1 VWLKKRPLRSFFRKE
16 KQITSYLKN
25 IFGFYPGNIFLYKQA
40 FKHKSIAKE
49 IKEGLKNCNER
60 LEYLGDAILDAI
72 IADYLF
78 KKFPFKDEGFLTE
91 TRSKIVSRNQLNKLS
106 QKLGVDKMVESD
118 KYSKITKRSLSGDAL
133 ESLIGAIYLD
143 KGYAFT
149 QKIIIHRVL
158 KTHINIEEL
167 VETETNYKSRLIE
180 WAQKE
185 KKEVKYITTDIIINK
200 DRSKLYEIT
209 AVIDGVSYK
218 KSQHFSIKGAEQLA
232 SEKTWEEL
240 FKEK

>member
-1 VWLKKRPLRSFFRKE
+1 VWFKTRPLRSIIRNE
-16 KQITSYLKN
+16 KRITPYLKN

-49 IKEGLKNCNER
+49 IKGGIKNCNER
-60 LEYLGDAILDAI
+60 LEYLGDAVLDAI
-72 IADYLF
+72 VADFLF
-78 KKFPFKDEGFLTE
+78 KKYPFEEEGFLTE
-91 TRSKIVSRNQLNKLS
+91 TRSKIVSRNQLNKLA

-118 KYSKITKRSLSGDAL
+118 KYSKLTKRSLSGDAL

-143 KGYAFT
+143 KGYIFT
-149 QKIIIHRVL
+149 RKIIIKRIL

-185 KKEVKYITTDIIINK
+185 KREVKFLTTDIIVNNNN
-200 DRSKLYEIT
+200 KLYEIT
-209 AVIDGVSYK
+209 IVIDGKPYK
-218 KSQHFSIKGAEQLA
+218 KSQHFSIKGAEQLS
-232 SEKTWEEL
+232 SEKTWKEL
-240 FKEK
+240 FEEE

>member
-1 VWLKKRPLRSFFRKE
+1 VWFKTRPLRSFIRKE
-16 KQITSYLKN
+16 KRITPYLKN

-49 IKEGLKNCNER
+49 IKGGIKNCNER
-60 LEYLGDAILDAI
+60 LEYLGDAVLDAI
-72 IADYLF
+72 VADFLF
-78 KKFPFKDEGFLTE
+78 KKYPFKDEGFLTE
-91 TRSKIVSRNQLNKLS
+91 TRSKIVSRTQLNKLA

-118 KYSKITKRSLSGDAL
+118 KYSKLTKRSLSGDAL

-143 KGYAFT
+143 KGYSFT
-149 QKIIIHRVL
+149 RKIIIKRIL

-185 KKEVKYITTDIIINK
+185 KKEVKFLTTDIIVKNNN
-200 DRSKLYEIT
+200 KLYEIT
-209 AVIDGVSYK
+209 VVINEKPYEK
-218 KSQHFSIKGAEQLA
+218 AQHFSIKGAEQLA
-232 SEKTWEEL
+232 SEKTWKEL
-240 FKEK
+240 FEEE